1 MKRQDNHKS
10 CVWVEER
17 IDSYLDGDLVSNELA
32 CLEDHLGTC
41 AYCQSEVA
49 LARNVLEGLHD
60 LPQMTCPDE
69 IRDQVLEHARTAD
82 GPSVGRYLHDAPDR
96 SAVRDVRRYL
106 HDASERARKSAVAGW
121 LDRVTRGVTRAG
133 FGMRPALTGALA
145 VVIIVASIVAVRI
158 NRTVEHFS
166 PEQVESAESVLRWTF
181 AYMNEVGRKSG
192 YAARDEVFEA
202 SATAQRAV
210 RSALTTDA
218 NQQPEEDNGGSI

>member
-82 GPSVGRYLHDAPDR
+82 GPS
-96 SAVRDVRRYL
+96 VRRYL